1 MITLTL
7 DLKTSDTILG
17 TPEEKLLERLQRQ
30 EVEGICLDDDWRMSI
45 FVLARLLSTTPDT
58 LLEYLEDDILAQ
70 KIAKTE
76 EELLDSSQ
84 AQAVY
89 KEYLAEVYTL
99 RGDLAKAAEMDEQA
113 VEAWRRAAARGWISG

>member
-1 MITLTL
+1 
-7 DLKTSDTILG
+7 
-17 TPEEKLLERLQRQ
+17 
-30 EVEGICLDDDWRMSI
+30 MSI
-45 FVLARLLSTTPDT
+45 FVPARLLSTTPDT
-58 LLEYLEDDILAQ
+58 LLEYLEDDILGQ

-113 VEAWRRAAARGWISG
+113 AEAWRRAAERGWLSG